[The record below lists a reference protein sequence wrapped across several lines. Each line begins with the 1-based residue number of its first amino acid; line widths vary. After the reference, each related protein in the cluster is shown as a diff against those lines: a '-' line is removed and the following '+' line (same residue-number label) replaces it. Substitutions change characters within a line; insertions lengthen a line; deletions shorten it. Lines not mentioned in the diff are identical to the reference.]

1 MLGLHLLGNP
11 RAEQTD
17 LLDEFFPN
25 ILVGYVWQILQFIF
39 LFHGSDKGVT
49 VSIPEE
55 VFDQSPD
62 PVFSFCLITAAFL
75 LGETSFEVLLG
86 CDEVAILIF
95 QLETEI
101 SQHPEESR
109 KMFRHFLNIV
119 IRCIVSHLQ
128 NFR

>member
-1 MLGLHLLGNP
+1 MFGLHLFGDP
-11 RAEQTD
+11 GAEQTD

-62 PVFSFCLITAAFL
+62 PVLGLCLITAAFL
-75 LGETSFEVLLG
+75 LGETSLEVLLG

-101 SQHPEESR
+101 SQHPE
-109 KMFRHFLNIV
+109 
-119 IRCIVSHLQ
+119 
-128 NFR
+128 